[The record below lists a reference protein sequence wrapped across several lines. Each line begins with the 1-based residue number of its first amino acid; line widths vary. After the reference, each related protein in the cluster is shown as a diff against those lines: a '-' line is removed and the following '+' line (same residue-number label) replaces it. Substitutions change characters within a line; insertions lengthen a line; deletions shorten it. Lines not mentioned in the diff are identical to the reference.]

1 MLRPFRGGDDSSTKR
16 DTDQAKRSAD
26 VETAMPPEKTPA
38 KYRLIAEHLRTG
50 ILDGTYPAGQPLPSE
65 EILAKQFG
73 VTRPTV
79 RQGIA
84 ELRAAGLVEVM
95 MGRGMFV
102 RSPHSRPSYTR
113 PRGVHQDN
121 DGRYVEADGL
131 RWTDAENPTVTRTD
145 APLALADLLNIA
157 PGEPMYTYDVLQTS
171 ERGRLRQLHR
181 THVPFSVLLDTKYEE
196 EAPPPAPQLYAALTS
211 LGHELRFTEYLRPRM
226 PLPDEAEALRLPDG
240 VPLLH
245 ILRVT
250 LNETGKPLALEEFRL
265 PGDDLELSYQL

>member
-1 MLRPFRGGDDSSTKR
+1 
-16 DTDQAKRSAD
+16 
-26 VETAMPPEKTPA
+26 MPSERTPA
-38 KYRLIAEHLRTG
+38 KYRQIAEHLRAG

-65 EILAKQFG
+65 EVLAKQFG

-113 PRGVHQDN
+113 PRGVRSDAN
-121 DGRYVEADGL
+121 GRYVEADGL
-131 RWTDAENPTVTRTD
+131 RWTDAEEPAVTRTD
-145 APLALADLLNIA
+145 APLALADLLNIP
-157 PGEPMYTYDVLQTS
+157 PGEPMYTYDALQTAD
-171 ERGRLRQLHR
+171 RGRLRQLHR

-196 EAPPPAPQLYAALTS
+196 EAPPPAPQLYSALS
-211 LGHELRFTEYLRPRM
+211 DLGHDLQFTEYLRTRM
-226 PLPDEAEALRLPDG
+226 PLPDEAKALRLPDG

-250 LNETGKPLALEEFRL
+250 LTGEGKPLALEEFQL
-265 PGDDLELSYQL
+265 PGDDLELSYNL